1 MIPRNIYK
9 SIPTNILF
17 MSEPNVCTFVGSR
30 KIAMRKAWQKLR
42 AIGLDKATN
51 EDFRKAIREAWAETK
66 KEIEKCK

>member
-1 MIPRNIYK
+1 
-9 SIPTNILF
+9 

-30 KIAMRKAWQKLR
+30 KIAMKKAWKKLR
-42 AIGLDKATN
+42 EIGLDKATN